1 MERPNSESRY
11 DMVIF
16 DVGGTLAGFHEQGPF
31 RDFLKEVGLPASDE
45 DARSLHHKLI
55 SIIIAR
61 RDAAQGQGADQAEL
75 DEWWRGNFAAT
86 WPDRPDLVKEM
97 FDWLLKGRFD
107 RLFPDV
113 LPTLEA
119 LQGMGMP
126 MAVLSNFGTH
136 LHDILRRLD
145 LLDYFQ
151 FVVVSAEVGLAKP
164 DPRIFDLVVEH
175 ANRPRQR
182 LLYVGDH
189 IGDDIGGARGAR
201 LDAVLI
207 DRRNHQPDALC
218 PRIGSLL
225 ELVEYVGHPVHPAR
239 AIILDMDGVVLA
251 SPPLHLLTW
260 QQTLAP
266 LGIELTGEDLFPLE
280 GMTTELT
287 AQRLTQQFLGQAC
300 SEAEARELAATKRTL
315 FREMFN
321 PAFVPGI
328 VPLLHDLRGRGFLLG
343 LVTGSAR
350 SVVEESLAPT
360 GVTELFEAIVTGDEV
375 SVGKPDPEPYQ
386 TAAAHLGIPPEAC
399 LVIENAPLGIRSARA
414 AGMGCVA
421 LETTLPAERLAKAGA
436 GRVFHDARTLRTWL
450 LYEQRS

>member
-45 DARSLHHKLI
+45 DARRLHHKLI
-55 SIIIAR
+55 SVIIAR
-61 RDAAQGQGADQAEL
+61 RDAAQGQGAVQAEL
-75 DEWWRGNFAAT
+75 DEWWRGNFATT
-86 WPDRPDLVKEM
+86 WPDRPDLVEEM
-97 FDWLLKGRFD
+97 FDWLLEGRFD
-107 RLFPDV
+107 RLFSDV

-119 LQGMGMP
+119 LQGMDIP

-136 LHDILRRLD
+136 LHDILRRFD

-151 FVVVSAEVGLAKP
+151 FVVISAEVGLAKP

-175 ANRPRQR
+175 SNRPRQR

-189 IGDDIGGARGAR
+189 VGDDIAGARGAG

-207 DRRNHQPDALC
+207 DRRDHQPDALC

-225 ELVEYVGHPVHPAR
+225 ELVEYVRHPVRPAR
-239 AIILDMDGVVLA
+239 SIILDMDGVVLA

-260 QQTLAP
+260 QRTLAP
-266 LGIELTGEDLFPLE
+266 LGIELKGEDLFPLE
-280 GMTTELT
+280 GMPTELT

-300 SEAEARELAATKRTL
+300 SQAEARALAATKRTL

-321 PAFVPGI
+321 LTFVPGI
-328 VPLLHDLRGRGFLLG
+328 VPLLHDLRGRGFRLG

-350 SVVEESLAPT
+350 GVVEESLAPT
-360 GVTELFEAIVTGDEV
+360 GVTELFEAIITGDEV
-375 SVGKPDPEPYQ
+375 SQGKPDPEPYL

-414 AGMGCVA
+414 AGMSCVG
-421 LETTLPAERLAKAGA
+421 LETTLPARRLTEAGA

-450 LYEQRS
+450 LYEQHS